1 MVQNKTNLEYEILL
15 QLAREKTHLRELAR
29 ATHAPHSTVL
39 RRLDKLVKE
48 NVLDC
53 ETVGKNKVFSIKK
66 NLQAKTYLA
75 MAEKYKL
82 IKIIGKYPKLGLIL
96 QDLLSSVKSP
106 LIILFGSYAK
116 SIAKED
122 SDIDIYIET
131 EDGMV
136 KKKAE
141 MLNSKLSVKIGPFDA
156 KSPLINEIIK
166 NHVIIRGVDDFHEK
180 TRFFA

>member
-1 MVQNKTNLEYEILL
+1 MVQNKTNLEFAILL
-15 QLAREKTHLRELAR
+15 HLARETTHLRELAR
-29 ATHAPHSTVL
+29 ATHTPHSTIL
-39 RRLDKLVKE
+39 RRLDRLVKE

-66 NLQAKTYLA
+66 NLQAKTHLE
-75 MAEKYKL
+75 MAERYKL
-82 IKIIGKYPKLGLIL
+82 AKLIEKYPKLGLIL
-96 QDLLSSVKSP
+96 QDLLSSIKSP

-122 SDIDIYIET
+122 SDIDIFIET
-131 EDGMV
+131 EDNAV
-136 KKKAE
+136 KRRAE
-141 MLNSKLSVKIGPFDA
+141 TLNSKLSVKIGPFDT

-166 NHVIIRGVDDFHEK
+166 NHVIIRGVDDFYEK

>member
-1 MVQNKTNLEYEILL
+1 M
-15 QLAREKTHLRELAR
+15 
-29 ATHAPHSTVL
+29 
-39 RRLDKLVKE
+39 RRLDKLVSE

-66 NLQAKTYLA
+66 NLQAKAYLT
-75 MAEKYKL
+75 MAENYKL
-82 IKIIGKYPKLGLIL
+82 VKTIAKDPKLGLVL
-96 QDLLSSVKSP
+96 QDLLSAIDSP
-106 LIILFGSYAK
+106 LILLFGSYAK

-131 EDGMV
+131 DETSV

-141 MLNSKLSVKIGPFDA
+141 ALNSRLSVKIGPFDA

-166 NHVIIRGVDDFHEK
+166 NHVIARGVDDFYEK
-180 TRFFA
+180 TGYFT